1 MNDQDASPTLD
12 EVLVAFQK
20 SLARA
25 NEQSFAVAR
34 NDEFRT
40 GDKPLFAIDSL
51 DIEFKFTCDVASRGG
66 DGPPDLVRVR
76 LGEGHGDRSTVR
88 FRVAP
93 RAVEVETRRR

>member
-1 MNDQDASPTLD
+1 MNDQDVSLTLD

-25 NEQSFAVAR
+25 NEQSLLVSR
-34 NDEFRT
+34 NPEFRN

-51 DIEFKFTCDVASRGG
+51 DIELKFTCDVSSRGG
-66 DGPPDLVRVR
+66 DGQPDLVRVH
-76 LGEGHGDRSTVR
+76 LGEGYGERSTVR